1 MNLRA
6 SAVLLLVVG
15 VVGVLGAT
23 SAGAAALRAPFIGDG
38 GDDQRA
44 VDLLRRS
51 AAAMSSTSYS
61 GTRVLSA
68 WGRDSAT
75 TVLVDVEHVAGQ
87 GTRLSMRGG
96 GIADDTATF
105 LAAGEDGQGHTL
117 GVQMF
122 DLLTESY
129 AVSLGPADSVAGR
142 SSRVVE
148 VSRGDSLAAR
158 LWIDDRSGLLLRRE
172 VFDHAGRLVRESTF
186 IDVDVEDGAPRFM
199 AHLPPVPPE
208 SDDQGVDVDRRPAL
222 EAEGWDCPG
231 QAGAMRLVGIEV
243 MERTG
248 AVHMTYSDGLTRM
261 SVFEQRGSLDS
272 ESVRGFETL
281 RLGDQVVNV
290 REGMPTYAVWQEDGL
305 VFTVVTDGPLDT
317 VAGVVASEPVSRAP
331 EPDFWERVAGGMTRL
346 GDWATPLV

>member
-1 MNLRA
+1 VNLRT
-6 SAVLLLVVG
+6 STLLLVVG
-15 VVGVLGAT
+15 VIGVLGAS
-23 SAGAAALRAPFIGDG
+23 SAGAAPLRAPFIGDG
-38 GDDQRA
+38 RDDQRA

-68 WGRDSAT
+68 WGRDSST

-87 GTRLSMRGG
+87 GTRLSLRGG
-96 GIADDTATF
+96 GIAHDTATF
-105 LAAGEDGQGHTL
+105 LAAGEDGRGHTL

-148 VSRGDSLAAR
+148 VSRGASLAAR

-172 VFDHAGRLVRESTF
+172 VFDHAGRLARENTF
-186 IDVDVEDGAPRFM
+186 VDVDVEDGAARFM
-199 AHLPPVPPE
+199 AHLPPVPPG
-208 SDDQGVDVDRRPAL
+208 SDEKSVAVGRRPAL

-231 QAGAMRLVGIEV
+231 QAGAMRLVGIES

-248 AVHMTYSDGLTRM
+248 AVHMIYSDGLTRM
-261 SVFEQRGSLDS
+261 SVFEQRGSLDPD
-272 ESVRGFETL
+272 SVRGFETL
-281 RLGDQVVNV
+281 RLGDQVVYV
-290 REGMPTYAVWQEDGL
+290 REGLPTYAMWQEDGL
-305 VFTVVTDGPLDT
+305 VFTVVTDGPLGT
-317 VAGVVASEPVSRAP
+317 VAGVVASEPVTRASA
-331 EPDFWERVAGGMTRL
+331 PDFWERVAGGMARL
-346 GDWATPLV
+346 GEWATPLV

>member
-281 RLGDQVVNV
+281 RLGDQVVHV

>member
-1 MNLRA
+1 MSLRT
-6 SAVLLLVVG
+6 SALLLVVG

-23 SAGAAALRAPFIGDG
+23 SAGAVPLRAPFIGYG

-105 LAAGEDGQGHTL
+105 LATGEDGQGHTL

-148 VSRGDSLAAR
+148 VSRGDSLVAR

-208 SDDQGVDVDRRPAL
+208 SDDQSVDVGRRPAL
-222 EAEGWDCPG
+222 EADGWDCPG
-231 QAGAMRLVGIEV
+231 QAGAMRLVGIET

-261 SVFEQRGSLDS
+261 SVFEQRGSLDPQ
-272 ESVRGFETL
+272 SVRGFETL
-281 RLGDQVVNV
+281 RLGDQVVHV
-290 REGMPTYAVWQEDGL
+290 REGMPTYAMWQEDNL

-317 VAGVVASEPVSRAP
+317 VAGVVASEPVTRAP